1 MIEECPYCGELL
13 EIPSPELGGPL
24 TGEMIR
30 CSTCAGT
37 FLFGQSGERQS
48 DMVQGGEPVT
58 SGLGSALK
66 RIFFQLGEMVTGFVS
81 AVLMLLVIV
90 FWAFILFLTGWVF
103 GDEVFGALKW
113 VFS

>member
-24 TGEMIR
+24 PGELIR

-37 FLFGQSGERQS
+37 FLLGQS
-48 DMVQGGEPVT
+48 DMVQGREPVT

-81 AVLMLLVIV
+81 AVLMLLVIA

-103 GDEVFGALKW
+103 GDEVFGTLKW